1 MTDPH
6 DKNDDWADLL
16 QELGVEGAEQPS
28 KVVAVRVPEPK
39 AEPVVHDEG
48 FAPVDSDEPFGFEPG
63 DEASESTEDESAEG
77 DADGDSAD
85 GDSEDE
91 EGDDEPGGEGSD
103 ESSPDDPNKKKR
115 RRRRRRRKKGAPGT
129 PEAGEAVVGAAPPE
143 AEAEADVEAE
153 IPEVS
158 ADSLGVD
165 EITPEATREMIA
177 KWNVPSWSEIVTG
190 LYRPER

>member
-28 KVVAVRVPEPK
+28 KAVAAPVPEPE
-39 AEPVVHDEG
+39 ASPVVDDEG
-48 FAPVDSDEPFGFEPG
+48 FAPVDTEEAFGFEPG
-63 DEASESTEDESAEG
+63 EDLSDSEDDSAEG
-77 DADGDSAD
+77 DQDGDGD
-85 GDSEDE
+85 GE

-103 ESSPDDPNKKKR
+103 DSSPDEPGKKKR
-115 RRRRRRRKKGAPGT
+115 RRRRRRRKKGAPET
-129 PEAGEAVVGAAPPE
+129 PEAGEAPIAEAPADEKEDVEEEAAPVV
-143 AEAEADVEAE
+143 AEET
-153 IPEVS
+153 
-158 ADSLGVD
+158 LGID

-177 KWNVPSWSEIVTG
+177 KWNVPSWSELVAG